1 MMKRQ
6 APEENKDDDFMSGR
20 EESPP
25 KLPKTTGSS
34 SQAKDKDKDKG
45 KSKGK
50 EHSSSRARGRQNL
63 EEPSGY
69 KRLTIANAELS
80 LEAAANAR
88 EAISLLEWSALAKA
102 TNPEIVAALGEGR
115 RYDKEKKEKRGQ
127 NIGASHVRIG
137 LAMLEALSKE
147 ERFLADKEAFKAL
160 KDFWETYVIQ
170 LNKEQLEEFIL
181 IFRVQKPKNP
191 SSTATEQMGEAY
203 AKITFRFKQMT
214 PSHTLPAIFEE
225 KLVAF
230 LRKDGCRVMLGP
242 APRSG
247 KERKTIALLKGLSI
261 KDEDHE

>member
-1 MMKRQ
+1 MKRS
-6 APEENKDDDFMSGR
+6 APEDNKEDDFMSGR

-25 KLPKTTGSS
+25 KVQKSESS
-34 SQAKDKDKDKG
+34 GRQAKDKDK
-45 KSKGK
+45 SKGK
-50 EHSSSRARGRQNL
+50 GKEQSSSRARGRQNL
-63 EEPSGY
+63 AEPSGY
-69 KRLTIANAELS
+69 KKLTIANAELG

-88 EAISLLEWSALAKA
+88 EAISLMEWSALAKA
-102 TNPEIVAALGEGR
+102 TNPEVVAALAEGR

-137 LAMLEALSKE
+137 LATLEALSKAD
-147 ERFLADKEAFKAL
+147 RFVADKEAFLAL

-170 LNKEQLEEFIL
+170 LNKEQLEEFIP

-191 SSTATEQMGEAY
+191 SSSATEQMGEAY
-203 AKITFRFKQMT
+203 AKIVFRFKQMT
-214 PSHTLPAIFEE
+214 PSHTVPAILEE

-242 APRSG
+242 PPRSG

-261 KDEDHE
+261 KDEDE